1 MREFY
6 ANNLD
11 KVKAIFSLTYIK
23 DQYTLKNILASEEE
37 LTGFPK
43 NQKS

>member
-6 ANNLD
+6 ANNMD

-23 DQYTLKNILASEEE
+23 DQYTLKNLLVSEEE
-37 LTGFPK
+37 LTGLSK
-43 NQKS
+43 NHKL